1 MGVLHQI
8 KVGWCA
14 GSPARASFGQ
24 RVRGRRPRWSF
35 HRPVLMGTLAF
46 AAAFLPVSAA
56 VAQQAVIERH
66 VTVREHADRHS
77 GIVTYA
83 TPGEAI
89 LLLDDGSRDHGYY
102 HVQLGDGRSGWV
114 YQSFVHRTDNVA
126 ASAGPT
132 ASDIANIYFINVDQ
146 ANSALLEFP
155 CAAVLIDAGARDK
168 AGIDHLTSFL
178 EAFFTRRADLNRHLA
193 ALFIT
198 HTHVDHNRALK
209 EVAQR
214 FHVDHYIHNGF
225 LTGSGATNAKW
236 MANYVQTQTPQIP
249 SEAVEESAVGP
260 TGKTDPNIDPV
271 NCPRVDPDIRVLSG
285 SYPDNPGWQDGDF
298 DNQNNHSL
306 VIKVTYGAARFLFT
320 GDMEKPA
327 IETLLDRPTIRPLL
341 ASDVWLVG
349 HHGADNGTTQE
360 LLAAMKPKVVIFS
373 SGDPAVEVN
382 WTAWAYGHPRRSIVT
397 MIDHVVQRARS
408 PAKDVLV
415 ADAVKKFTPY
425 HLTHALYDTAWDGD
439 IHVTAKPNGTITVE
453 GSK

>member
-1 MGVLHQI
+1 MLTG
-8 KVGWCA
+8 A
-14 GSPARASFGQ
+14 
-24 RVRGRRPRWSF
+24 
-35 HRPVLMGTLAF
+35 LAF
-46 AAAFLPVSAA
+46 AAFFLPVSAA
-56 VAQQAVIERH
+56 GAQQAVIARH
-66 VTVREHADRHS
+66 VTIREQADRHS
-77 GIVTYA
+77 GVVTYA

-89 LLLDDGSRDHGYY
+89 SLLDGGARDHGYY

-114 YQSFVHRTDNVA
+114 YQSFVDRTASV
-126 ASAGPT
+126 ASAAT
-132 ASDIANIYFINVDQ
+132 ASDVANVYFINVDQ

-168 AGIDHLTSFL
+168 AGIDHLTGFL
-178 EAFFTRRADLNRHLA
+178 EAFFARRADLNRHLA
-193 ALFIT
+193 AVFIT

-209 EVAQR
+209 EVALR

-225 LTGSGATNAKW
+225 QTGSGSANAKW
-236 MANYVQTQTPQIP
+236 MATYVQTQSPQIP
-249 SEAVEESAVGP
+249 SEAVEEGSVGP
-260 TGKTDPNIDPV
+260 TGKTDANIDPV

-320 GDMEKPA
+320 GDLEKPA
-327 IETLLDRPTIRPLL
+327 IETLLDRPTIRPVL

-349 HHGADNGTTQE
+349 HHGADNGTTAE
-360 LLAAMKPKVVIFS
+360 LLAAMKPQVVIFS
-373 SGDPAVEVN
+373 SGNPAVQVK

-397 MIDHVVQRARS
+397 MIDHAVQRARS

-439 IHVTAKPNGTITVE
+439 IHVTAKPNGTITVK
-453 GSK
+453 GSN

>member
-1 MGVLHQI
+1 MV
-8 KVGWCA
+8 A
-14 GSPARASFGQ
+14 
-24 RVRGRRPRWSF
+24 
-35 HRPVLMGTLAF
+35 LAATILPLS
-46 AAAFLPVSAA
+46 AAA
-56 VAQQAVIERH
+56 AQQAVIERH
-66 VTVREHADRHS
+66 VTVREQADRHS

-83 TPGEAI
+83 APGDAI
-89 LLLDDGSRDHGYY
+89 SLLDGGSRDHGYY

-114 YQSFVHRTDNVA
+114 YQSFVRQTGNVA
-126 ASAGPT
+126 AFAGAT
-132 ASDIANIYFINVDQ
+132 ASDVANIYFINVDQ

-155 CAAVLIDAGARDK
+155 CAAVLIDAGARER

-178 EAFFTRRADLNRHLA
+178 EAFFGRRADLNRHLA
-193 ALFIT
+193 AVFIT

-225 LTGSGATNAKW
+225 LTGSGSANAKW
-236 MANYVQTQTPQIP
+236 MANFVQTQTPPIP
-249 SEAVEESAVGP
+249 SEAVEESEVGP
-260 TGKTDPNIDPV
+260 AGKTGANIDPV

-327 IETLLDRPTIRPLL
+327 IETLLTRPTIKAML

-373 SGDPAVEVN
+373 SGDPAVQVK

-397 MIDHVVQRARS
+397 MIDHSVSRART

-439 IHVTAKPNGTITVE
+439 IHLTAKPNGTITVE